1 MFFYFTIVIDSLI
14 TISWIFFI
22 SNVLNDFLP
31 LMKLLVSW
39 MPTDGITSND
49 SRLYKEEEELKIELF
64 FILF

>member
-1 MFFYFTIVIDSLI
+1 
-14 TISWIFFI
+14 
-22 SNVLNDFLP
+22 
-31 LMKLLVSW
+31 